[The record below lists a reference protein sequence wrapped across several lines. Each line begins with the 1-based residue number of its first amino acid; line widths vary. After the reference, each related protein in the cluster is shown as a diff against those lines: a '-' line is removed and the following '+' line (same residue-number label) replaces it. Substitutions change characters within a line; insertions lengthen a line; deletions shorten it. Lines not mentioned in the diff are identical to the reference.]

1 MKRFIAQVFAVF
13 GAVMLLPVAAM
24 ASTAP
29 ALPAGVDQLFADTD
43 SLAQQAIDKGWP
55 LMLTIVGGLV
65 IFGIVKKVIRK
76 AV

>member
-1 MKRFIAQVFAVF
+1 MKLQNVRKYGI
-13 GAVMLLPVAAM
+13 GAVLLAPVSAM
-24 ASTAP
+24 ASTAT
-29 ALPAGVDQLFADTD
+29 LPAGVDTLFADTEN
-43 SLAQQAIDKGWP
+43 LAQQAIDKGWP